1 MHANH
6 PFYRTSYSGCS
17 VSVKVGGIV
26 TALFLVV
33 VALLVGIVV
42 VITKVAKKAKTGK
55 KEDASRNNLLY
66 N

>member
-26 TALFLVV
+26 AALFLVV

-42 VITKVAKKAKTGK
+42 VITKVAKKAKTS

>member
-26 TALFLVV
+26 AVLFLVV
-33 VALLVGIVV
+33 VALLVVIVV
-42 VITKVAKKAKTGK
+42 VITKITKKTKQSK

>member
-26 TALFLVV
+26 V

-42 VITKVAKKAKTGK
+42 VITKVAKKAKTSK